1 MHNMKRQKGMRLGH
15 EPPRLGRVQYATGEE
30 RRALI
35 NSSRK
40 NEVAGPKRKECLV
53 LDVSGGERKV
63 HFCKEQYCI
72 GTWNVRCMNQ
82 GKLDVMKQKMAE
94 KEMANHS
101 GILA

>member
-1 MHNMKRQKGMRLGH
+1 MTLKDEPSRLIGV
-15 EPPRLGRVQYATGEE
+15 LYATGEE
-30 RRALI
+30 QRTTT